1 MGAAWSDILV
11 RAASLL
17 GLTLLPSV
25 FSPDP
30 EPPFTLGVA
39 LLCVLAVLVVGGALW
54 WLRRRVENATAT
66 AAAVLGALAL
76 VAAVAMAW
84 SLRDGTR
91 PLGSAVPLVAV
102 PVWGALAC
110 AASAV
115 AGEWLGSSFK
125 HKRMAGPIAVLALG
139 ITQLG
144 AAGTVLRDAPAMW
157 GEALRREP
165 GHERAAAAVGGAHL
179 AARRFEE
186 ARAVAVRC
194 LAARPRSCTCLEMAA
209 RAAARAEARDRR
221 QRAEAAVQACPD
233 RGEVHALLAEALV
246 REGDLDGAARAIEA
260 ARAGGAAPATVAWLE
275 AVLHERAGR
284 LDDAAEAAARALAA
298 GAGRDARLLRG
309 RVLLAAGRL
318 DEAAAELAPL
328 LRTDANDVDATWG
341 LAAVAD
347 KRGDHEAARR
357 GYLASIRIDP
367 RHADARHDLALLT
380 YRLGKHD
387 EARQHARRFA
397 EDHPADA
404 RREALLAAVGA
415 GGGR

>member
-1 MGAAWSDILV
+1 MSAAWSDILV

-30 EPPFTLGVA
+30 QPPFALGIA
-39 LLCVLAVLVVGGALW
+39 LLSAVAVLVVATALW
-54 WLRRRVENATAT
+54 WLRRRVQNATAT

-76 VAAVAMAW
+76 GAAATMAW
-84 SLRDGTR
+84 ALRDGAR
-91 PLGSAVPLVAV
+91 PLGTAVPLVAL
-102 PVWGALAC
+102 PLWGSLAC
-110 AASAV
+110 AASAM

-144 AAGTVLRDAPAMW
+144 AAGTVLRDDASMW
-157 GEALRREP
+157 AEALRRDP
-165 GHERAAAAVGGAHL
+165 GHQRAAEHVGGAHL

-186 ARAVAVRC
+186 ARAVAARC
-194 LAARPRSCTCLEMAA
+194 LAALPRSCACLDMAA
-209 RAAARAEARDRR
+209 RAAARAGARDRR
-221 QRAEAAVQACPD
+221 QRAEAAVAGCPE
-233 RGEVHALLAEALV
+233 RGDTRALLAEALV
-246 REGDLDGAARAIEA
+246 QGGELDAAAREIEA
-260 ARAGGAAPATVAWLE
+260 ARAGGASEATVAWLE
-275 AVLHERAGR
+275 ALRHERAGR
-284 LDDAAEAAARALAA
+284 LDEAAEAAGRALAA
-298 GAGRDARLLRG
+298 GAGRDARMLRG
-309 RVLLAAGRL
+309 RALLGAGRL

-328 LRTDANDVDATWG
+328 LRADPNDADATWA

-347 KRGDHEAARR
+347 KRGDDEAARR
-357 GYLASIRIDP
+357 GYLACIRIDP

-380 YRLGKHD
+380 YRLGKHE

-397 EDHPADA
+397 DDHPADA

-415 GGGR
+415 GGAR